1 MSGGVD
7 SYLYLTSDQSITS
20 KPTSAGLDQVQKVLL
35 NQFRDNLPIIINP
48 DKEEHDDEEFC
59 DEACLLRYLR
69 ATNWKLGESVERLK
83 STLAWRRSYKPHK
96 LRVEEFLEAGA
107 KGQMYING
115 FDLDNR
121 PIVHL
126 VPANRNITDEDKK
139 IQFLVFT
146 LETAIKLLP
155 SNVEKFV
162 FIIDFRKHGSTSSG
176 SISFRGTRLT
186 AQIFSAHYPERVGA
200 VYFMES
206 SWLLSGFFR
215 FMSPLIDP
223 VTRDKFTFV
232 SLKQCLCSSNPL
244 AKNIDYKYL
253 YTEFGGVSKY
263 KFEAEAYYNAVKAIY
278 NNEDNSED
286 SDEYSDEDNN

>member
-1 MSGGVD
+1 MSGGEN
-7 SYLYLTSDQSITS
+7 SYLYLKSDQLITS
-20 KPTSAGLDQVQKVLL
+20 RPTSADLTDVQLVLL
-35 NQFRDNLPIIINP
+35 NQFKANLPIIISP

-69 ATNWKLGESVERLK
+69 ATRWKLDESVERLK

-96 LRVEEFLEAGA
+96 LRVDEFLEAGA

-126 VPANRNITDEDKK
+126 VPANRTITDEDKK

-146 LETAIKLLP
+146 LETAIKCLP
-155 SNVEKFV
+155 PNVEKFA
-162 FIIDFRKHGSTSSG
+162 FIIDFRKHGSTASG
-176 SISFRGTRLT
+176 SISLTGTRKT

-223 VTRDKFTFV
+223 VTRDKFNFV
-232 SLKQCLCSSNPL
+232 SLKQCLCSSSPL

-263 KFEAEAYYNAVKAIY
+263 KFKPETYYSEVKALY
-278 NNEDNSED
+278 NNEDKN
-286 SDEYSDEDNN
+286 